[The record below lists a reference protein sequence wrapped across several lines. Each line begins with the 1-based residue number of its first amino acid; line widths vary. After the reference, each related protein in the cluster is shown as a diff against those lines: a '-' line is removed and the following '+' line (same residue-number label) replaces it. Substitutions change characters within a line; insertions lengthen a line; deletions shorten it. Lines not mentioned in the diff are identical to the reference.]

1 MGKNGKLNIKVMNW
15 QQQQSKRVN
24 WEFLGAELVYIQD
37 RLGRYISF
45 YWQKGEDHNLAR
57 EIVEG
62 KNCQDVFTPVALQDY
77 LTRINRVIVDKIP
90 QQCQW
95 LFTNQEQ
102 SLFFELTMTPII
114 TGTKVV
120 EQILVMGHLLEQ
132 QEKTLT
138 SYSVMP
144 VSPEPYQEMLS
155 QISSKI
161 RKTLNLET
169 IWQETVNSL
178 GKKLDVS
185 RCLLIYCDAQ
195 NQELEVKAE
204 FCKPPFKSILGQ
216 KFALNVKSSYW
227 QKGISAKEPVI
238 IEEIDPYSLQKKSVL
253 ILSTFYQDQRNGIIS
268 LEQYD
273 YCRQWSQIEI
283 DLLNKLADQVGTAI
297 AHATLYQELKKVSEY
312 KSHFIANTS
321 HELRT
326 PIHVIINSVDLI
338 LEEVITEAQQQ
349 KEFLKKISQ
358 SSRHLLKLIEDLL
371 DIHKIELGKM
381 DIEFKTISLT
391 EVLQNTETLM
401 RPQAENKKLT
411 FKIKYPE
418 SYEDVVLYSN
428 SQRLFQVMLNLIS
441 NAIKFTHKGGIYILA
456 EVISKKIEF
465 QDYQFPGFVKI
476 SVADSGIG
484 VPLNKQDELFQQFF
498 QVDNSS
504 TKFYPGTGLGLA
516 ISKTLVEAMGGTISF
531 YSMGEDLGSTVTF
544 TVLLNHLPLLK
555 TY

>member
-1 MGKNGKLNIKVMNW
+1 MGIDWKA
-15 QQQQSKRVN
+15 
-24 WEFLGAELVYIQD
+24 LGVELVYVQD
-37 RLGRYISF
+37 RLGRYLSF
-45 YWQKGEDHNLAR
+45 YWQRGQDINL
-57 EIVEG
+57 VEG
-62 KNCQDVFTPVALQDY
+62 KSCQDIFVPIAVESY
-77 LTRINRVIVDKIP
+77 LERLNRVIQGKIAE
-90 QQCQW
+90 QCQW
-95 LFTNQEQ
+95 EFQYQEQ
-102 SLFFELTMTPII
+102 SWLFQLTMTPILK
-114 TGTKVV
+114 TAGEV
-120 EQILVMGHLLEQ
+120 EQVLVMGYLLEQ

-138 SYSVMP
+138 SYGVIP

-216 KFALNVKSSYW
+216 KFALNGKSSYW

-297 AHATLYQELKKVSEY
+297 AHATLYRQLQKVSQY

-338 LEEVITEAQQQ
+338 LEDVITEPQQQ
-349 KEFLKKISQ
+349 KEFLEKISH
-358 SSRHLLKLIEDLL
+358 SSRHLLKLIDDLL

-381 DIEFKTISLT
+381 QLEFKTVSLT
-391 EVLQNTETLM
+391 EVLQNTENLM
-401 RPQAENKKLT
+401 RPQAEKKNLT

-428 SQRLFQVMLNLIS
+428 YQRLFQVMLNLVS
-441 NAIKFTHKGGIYILA
+441 NGIKFTHKGGIYILA
-456 EVISKKIEF
+456 EVISKKIDF

-484 VPLNKQDELFQQFF
+484 VPLNKQDELFEQFF
-498 QVDNSS
+498 QVDNSP

>member
-1 MGKNGKLNIKVMNW
+1 
-15 QQQQSKRVN
+15 
-24 WEFLGAELVYIQD
+24 
-37 RLGRYISF
+37 
-45 YWQKGEDHNLAR
+45 
-57 EIVEG
+57 
-62 KNCQDVFTPVALQDY
+62 
-77 LTRINRVIVDKIP
+77 
-90 QQCQW
+90 
-95 LFTNQEQ
+95 
-102 SLFFELTMTPII
+102 
-114 TGTKVV
+114 
-120 EQILVMGHLLEQ
+120 
-132 QEKTLT
+132 
-138 SYSVMP
+138 
-144 VSPEPYQEMLS
+144 
-155 QISSKI
+155 
-161 RKTLNLET
+161 
-169 IWQETVNSL
+169 
-178 GKKLDVS
+178 
-185 RCLLIYCDAQ
+185 
-195 NQELEVKAE
+195 
-204 FCKPPFKSILGQ
+204 
-216 KFALNVKSSYW
+216 
-227 QKGISAKEPVI
+227 
-238 IEEIDPYSLQKKSVL
+238 LQKKSVL

-297 AHATLYQELKKVSEY
+297 AHATLYQELQKVSQY

-338 LEEVITEAQQQ
+338 LEDVITESQQQ

-381 DIEFKTISLT
+381 EIEFKTISLT

-401 RPQAENKKLT
+401 RPQAENKNLT

-484 VPLNKQDELFQQFF
+484 VPLNKQDELFEQFF
-498 QVDNSS
+498 QVDNSP